1 MKTLVFIIGPP
12 AVGKMTVGAALRD
25 LTGLPLFHN
34 HQSIEAVLPVFGF
47 GTPQFGTLV
56 GEFRRRVFEEV
67 ANSDLPGLIF
77 TFVWAFDVP
86 ADMSFVEELKAIFE
100 SRGGRTVFVE
110 LWADLETRLG
120 RNASELRLAEKP
132 SKRNVAQSRSK
143 LLEHEAR
150 YRFSSDGDFPFA
162 AHLRIDNSD
171 LQPSDAAGVIAN
183 HFDLPRV
190 LRAEAASSRPL
201 QRVARCR
208 GRALVAGRG
217 GRSRR

>member
-77 TFVWAFDVP
+77 TFVWAVDVP

-120 RNASELRLAEKP
+120 RNASELRLEAVEAE
-132 SKRNVAQSRSK
+132 RGTVA
-143 LLEHEAR
+143 
-150 YRFSSDGDFPFA
+150 
-162 AHLRIDNSD
+162 
-171 LQPSDAAGVIAN
+171 V
-183 HFDLPRV
+183 
-190 LRAEAASSRPL
+190 EAARARGAVSLQLGRRLPLRSAPADRQLGSPTVGCRRRDREPLRSAARPP
-201 QRVARCR
+201 C
-208 GRALVAGRG
+208 
-217 GRSRR
+217 